1 MRVEVELSPV
11 VATNDMLELAKLVD
25 EAGADRLG
33 ISDVAML
40 RDTFLVQAL
49 CAQATD
55 RVQIVSLVS
64 NPYLRHPAA
73 VATTLATLN
82 EITQGR
88 TFLGIGVGA
97 GLSGLSIDQSRPARR
112 GCEDDSYDGGV
123 SP

>member
-1 MRVEVELSPV
+1 
-11 VATNDMLELAKLVD
+11 MLELAKLVD

-49 CAQATD
+49 CAQATN
-55 RVQIVSLVS
+55 RVQIGSLVS

-112 GCEDDSYDGGV
+112 GCEDDSDDGGV
-123 SP
+123 